1 MKEIRFGIIGIG
13 NMGSSHAK
21 NLYDLKING
30 AVLSAVCDI
39 DSEKRNW
46 AEEALPGVRIYESY
60 SDLISDKE
68 IDAVIIATPHYLHPV
83 IAIAAFENGL
93 NVLTEKPAGVYVQK
107 VQEMNAAAEKSGKV
121 FGIMYNQRTNPIF
134 RKAREIISSGEAG
147 ELKRVVWI
155 ITNWYRRQ
163 EYYDSGS
170 WRATW
175 KDEGGG
181 VLINQCPHNIDILQ
195 WIVGMPSKVTAHC
208 YYGKYHDIEV
218 EDDVSAFF
226 EFPGGATGALFTST
240 GENPGTNR
248 LELSCDKAKIIIE
261 NGKLSMWKY
270 NFPETEYR
278 NFTSDEYKSKV
289 SCEYSEFIPE
299 EVNISAHNQ
308 ILQNFTN
315 AILRGE
321 ELISPGYDGIK
332 GLTISNAIHLSDW
345 TGETVQIP
353 FDAELHKQILM
364 EKVKES
370 KPKKNAVK
378 DNSIRAG
385 KASSRWD
392 VKW

>member
-1 MKEIRFGIIGIG
+1 MKEVRFGVVGIG

-21 NLYDLKING
+21 NLFDSKING
-30 AVLSAVCDI
+30 AVLHAVCDV
-39 DSEKRNW
+39 DAEKRNW
-46 AEEALPGVRIYESY
+46 AEKNLPGVCIYENY
-60 SDLISDKE
+60 SDLLSDQE

-83 IAIAAFENGL
+83 IAIEAFEKKL

-107 VQEMNAAAEKSGKV
+107 VKEMNSVAKKSGKL

-134 RKAREIISSGEAG
+134 RKAREIILSGEAG
-147 ELKRVVWI
+147 NLKRVVWI

-195 WIVGMPSKVTAHC
+195 WIVGMPEKVTAHC

-218 EDDVSAFF
+218 EDDVTAFF
-226 EFPGGATGALFTST
+226 EFPDGATGALFTST

-248 LELSCDKAKIIIE
+248 LEISCDKAKIVIE
-261 NGKLSMWKY
+261 NGRLSMWKY
-270 NFPETEYR
+270 NLPETRYR
-278 NFTSDEYKSKV
+278 NFTSDEYKSEV
-289 SCEYSEFIPE
+289 TCEFSEYIPE
-299 EVNISAHNQ
+299 NSDVSAHNQ

-315 AILRGE
+315 AILFGE
-321 ELISPGYDGIK
+321 ELISPGYDGIL
-332 GLTISNAIHLSDW
+332 GLSICNAIHLSDW
-345 TGETVQIP
+345 TGKTVEIP
-353 FDAELHKQILM
+353 FDSELHKNLLF
-364 EKVKES
+364 EKVKDS
-370 KPKKNAVK
+370 KPKKNTVK
-378 DNSIRAG
+378 DKSVHAG

>member
-83 IAIAAFENGL
+83 IAIEAFENGL
-93 NVLTEKPAGVYVQK
+93 NVLTEKPAGVYIQK

-345 TGETVQIP
+345 TGKTVQIP

-370 KPKKNAVK
+370 KPKKNTVK

>member
-1 MKEIRFGIIGIG
+1 MKEVRFGIVGIG

-21 NLYDLKING
+21 NLFESKITG
-30 AVLSAVCDI
+30 AILSAVCDT
-39 DSEKRNW
+39 DPQKRNW
-46 AEEALPGVRIYESY
+46 AEESLPGVRIYENY
-60 SDLISDKE
+60 SDLLNDKE
-68 IDAVIIATPHYLHPV
+68 IDAIIIATPHYLHPV
-83 IAIAAFENGL
+83 IAIEAFENKL
-93 NVLTEKPAGVYVQK
+93 NVLTEKPAGVYIQK
-107 VQEMNAAAEKSGKV
+107 VEEMNSAAEKSGKV

-134 RKAREIISSGEAG
+134 KRAREIISSGEAG
-147 ELKRVVWI
+147 EVKRVVWI

-163 EYYDSGS
+163 EYYDSGL

-195 WIVGMPSKVTAHC
+195 WIVGMPSKVTARC

-226 EFPGGATGALFTST
+226 EFPCGATGAIFTST

-248 LELSCDKAKIIIE
+248 LEISCDKAKIVIE

-270 NFPETEYR
+270 NLPETEYR
-278 NFTSDEYKSKV
+278 YFTSDEYKSGV
-289 SCEYSEFIPE
+289 TYEYSEYIPE
-299 EVNISAHNQ
+299 ESMVSAHNQ

-315 AILRGE
+315 SILYGE
-321 ELISPGYDGIK
+321 ELISPGYDGIR

-345 TGETVQIP
+345 IGETVEIP
-353 FDAELHKQILM
+353 FDAELHKNILM

-370 KPKKNAVK
+370 KPKTNTVK
-378 DNSIRAG
+378 DNSVRAG